1 MLHPR
6 LSAAE
11 RTFSGLNG
19 TERTEVATESGAH
32 VAQHLADIA
41 RVLLAPGTVI
51 ETLNLIVTM
60 SVASID
66 GCDEAGLCED
76 TLGGEAPVSTSSL
89 VAELDDL
96 QTSLGEGPCLDAL
109 GGLDSVYVDDLTVD
123 TRWPLFGPL
132 AAQAGLRTALAY
144 RLFAGSETL
153 GALLLYAR
161 LPAAFNATE
170 RAQGLIFAAHA
181 GMALSVARK
190 QATERGRSTN
200 LQTALVSREI
210 IGQAQGILM
219 ERERITADQAF
230 DLLRR
235 SSQHLNLKLRD
246 VAQELV
252 DTGAVPGEDEA

>member
-1 MLHPR
+1 
-6 LSAAE
+6 
-11 RTFSGLNG
+11 LNATEG
-19 TERTEVATESGAH
+19 TDTGAESGAH

-41 RVLLAPGTVI
+41 RILLAPGSVS

-66 GCDEAGLCED
+66 GCDEAGLSEL
-76 TLGGEAPVSTSSL
+76 TPVGVTSVPTSPL
-89 VAELDDL
+89 VADLDQL
-96 QTSLGEGPCLDAL
+96 QTSLGEGPCLDVLA
-109 GGLDSVYVDDLTVD
+109 GRDSVYVDDLSDSPT
-123 TRWPLFGPL
+123 WPRFGPP
-132 AAQAGLRTALAY
+132 AAQAGVRSALAY

-153 GALLLYAR
+153 GGLVMYAR
-161 LPAAFNATE
+161 LPGAFNATD
-170 RAQGLIFAAHA
+170 RAQGLIFATHA
-181 GMALSVARK
+181 SMALTVAQS
-190 QATERGRSTN
+190 QASERGRTSN
-200 LQTALVSREI
+200 LQTALLSREI

-252 DTGAVPGEDEA
+252 DTGTVPGEIP